1 VQEEKEK
8 RLGFVTEIE
17 FYNIKINRIMKQ
29 EELME
34 SIYGCLERIEN
45 KVNGLSMPQSADG
58 NSKESSSV
66 NDAEIQEFK
75 QDLNDIKTAFNR
87 LAECV
92 LAIRGDTTDLLK
104 QGSITDKAMEALSVL
119 NSEYQQ
125 SWKQQND
132 CSNRIIKM
140 LANLETKQTQESEDM
155 KSLLR
160 ATDEHIKDGIY
171 YEKHHSFSI
180 ESPFVFGGFSGMF
193 AMIVVLAVVL
203 YFAKQPD
210 YDRIDNDLKYRYIK
224 MKGEATPNGISE
236 LENVFELN
244 RDNDKIHQMRKDV
257 ESYEDAVKRRAA
269 LAEQA
274 RLKEQAAKEQE
285 DKAKSI
291 KGRHKK

>member
-1 VQEEKEK
+1 
-8 RLGFVTEIE
+8 
-17 FYNIKINRIMKQ
+17 MKQ

-45 KVNGLSMPQSADG
+45 KVNGLSIPQSESDNFEAS
-58 NSKESSSV
+58 NSA
-66 NDAEIQEFK
+66 NDAALQEFK
-75 QDLNDIKTAFNR
+75 RDLNGIKTSFNR
-87 LAECV
+87 LTESIV
-92 LAIRGDTTDLLK
+92 AIKGDTTDLLK
-104 QGSITDKAMEALSVL
+104 RNSMTDKAMESLSTL
-119 NSEYQQ
+119 NNEYQQ
-125 SWKQQND
+125 SRKQQSD

-140 LANLETKQTQESEDM
+140 LSELETKHLHESEEI

-160 ATDEHIKDGIY
+160 TTDNHIKDGVY

-180 ESPFVFGGFSGMF
+180 ESPFIFWGFCGMF
-193 AMIVVLAVVL
+193 AMIFVLAVAL

-224 MKGEATPNGISE
+224 MKGEIFPDGISE
-236 LENVFELN
+236 LENIFELN
-244 RDNDKIHQMRKDV
+244 RANDKIRQMRKDV
-257 ESYEDAVKRRAA
+257 EAYEDAVRKRAA

-291 KGRHKK
+291 KSKPIQTNKPKK

>member
-1 VQEEKEK
+1 
-8 RLGFVTEIE
+8 
-17 FYNIKINRIMKQ
+17 MKQ
-29 EELME
+29 EEFME

-58 NSKESSSV
+58 NSEANNSI
-66 NDAEIQEFK
+66 NDVAMQELH
-75 QDLNDIKTAFNR
+75 QDLNGIKTSFNR
-87 LAECV
+87 LTENIV
-92 LAIRGDTTDLLK
+92 AIRRDTADLLK

-119 NSEYQQ
+119 NSEHQQ
-125 SWKQQND
+125 SRKQQND

-244 RDNDKIHQMRKDV
+244 RDTDKIRKMSKDV
-257 ESYEDAVKRRAA
+257 EAYEEAVRRRAA
-269 LAEQA
+269 LTEQA

>member
-1 VQEEKEK
+1 
-8 RLGFVTEIE
+8 
-17 FYNIKINRIMKQ
+17 MKQ

-58 NSKESSSV
+58 NSEMSSSV
-66 NDAEIQEFK
+66 NDTALQEFR

-87 LAECV
+87 LTERV
-92 LAIRGDTTDLLK
+92 SAIREDTTNLLKRGSMTDKTMDLL
-104 QGSITDKAMEALSVL
+104 SVQ

-125 SWKQQND
+125 SRKQQND
-132 CSNRIIKM
+132 CSNRIISM
-140 LANLETKQTQESEDM
+140 LSELGTKQIQESEDM

-160 ATDEHIKDGIY
+160 ATDKHIKDGVY

-180 ESPFVFGGFSGMF
+180 ESPFIFWGFCGMF
-193 AMIVVLAVVL
+193 AMIVVLAVAL

-210 YDRIDNDLKYRYIK
+210 YDRIDNNLKYRYIK
-224 MKGEATPNGISE
+224 MKGEISPDGISE
-236 LENVFELN
+236 LENIFELN
-244 RDNDKIHQMRKDV
+244 RDNDKIRQMRKDV
-257 ESYEDAVKRRAA
+257 ENYEEAVCKRAA

-291 KGRHKK
+291 KSKSIQTDKSKK

>member
-1 VQEEKEK
+1 
-8 RLGFVTEIE
+8 
-17 FYNIKINRIMKQ
+17 MKQ

-45 KVNGLSMPQSADG
+45 KVNSLSMPQSADG
-58 NSKESSSV
+58 NSKV
-66 NDAEIQEFK
+66 YNTNDAALQEFK
-75 QDLNDIKTAFNR
+75 QDLNGIKTAFNR

-119 NSEYQQ
+119 NSEHQQ
-125 SWKQQND
+125 TQKQQND
-132 CSNRIIKM
+132 TFDKITAM
-140 LANLETKQTQESEDM
+140 LADMETKHTQESEEV

-160 ATDEHIKDGIY
+160 ATDEHIKDGVY

-180 ESPFVFGGFSGMF
+180 ESPSIFWGFCGMF
-193 AMIVVLAVVL
+193 AMIVVLVVAL

-224 MKGEATPNGISE
+224 MKGEISPDGISE
-236 LENVFELN
+236 LGNIFELN
-244 RDNDKIHQMRKDV
+244 RDNDKIRQIRKDV
-257 ESYEDAVKRRAA
+257 ETYEDAVRRRAT

-285 DKAKSI
+285 KKAKSI
-291 KGRHKK
+291 KGKGAL

>member
-1 VQEEKEK
+1 
-8 RLGFVTEIE
+8 
-17 FYNIKINRIMKQ
+17 MKQ

-45 KVNGLSMPQSADG
+45 KVNGLSIPQSESDNFEAS
-58 NSKESSSV
+58 NSA
-66 NDAEIQEFK
+66 NDAALQEFK
-75 QDLNDIKTAFNR
+75 RDLNGIKTSFNR
-87 LAECV
+87 LAESIV
-92 LAIRGDTTDLLK
+92 AIKGDTTDLLK
-104 QGSITDKAMEALSVL
+104 RNSMTDKAMESLSMQ
-119 NSEYQQ
+119 NNEYQQ
-125 SWKQQND
+125 SRKQQSD
-132 CSNRIIKM
+132 CFNRIIKM
-140 LANLETKQTQESEDM
+140 LADLETKQKQESENI

-160 ATDEHIKDGIY
+160 TTDEHIKDGVY
-171 YEKHHSFSI
+171 YEKHYSFSI
-180 ESPFVFGGFSGMF
+180 ESPFIFWGFCGMF
-193 AMIVVLAVVL
+193 AIIVVLAVAL

-244 RDNDKIHQMRKDV
+244 RDTDKIRKMSKDV
-257 ESYEDAVKRRAA
+257 EAYEEAVRRRAA
-269 LAEQA
+269 LTEQA

>member
-1 VQEEKEK
+1 
-8 RLGFVTEIE
+8 
-17 FYNIKINRIMKQ
+17 MKQ

-45 KVNGLSMPQSADG
+45 KVNGLSMPQSVDG
-58 NSKESSSV
+58 NYEV
-66 NDAEIQEFK
+66 YNTNDAAMQEFK
-75 QDLNDIKTAFNR
+75 QDLNGIKTSFNR
-87 LAECV
+87 LTESIV
-92 LAIRGDTTDLLK
+92 AIRGDITDLLK
-104 QGSITDKAMEALSVL
+104 RNSMVNKVMESLSVQ
-119 NSEYQQ
+119 NNEHQHSR
-125 SWKQQND
+125 KQQND

-140 LANLETKQTQESEDM
+140 LADLGTKQTQESDEI

-160 ATDEHIKDGIY
+160 TTDERIKDGVY

-180 ESPFVFGGFSGMF
+180 ESPFIFWGFCGMF
-193 AMIVVLAVVL
+193 AMIVVLAVAL

-224 MKGEATPNGISE
+224 MKGEITPNGISE
-236 LENVFELN
+236 LENIFELN
-244 RDNDKIHQMRKDV
+244 RDNDKIRQMRKDV
-257 ESYEDAVKRRAA
+257 ESYEDAVHKRAA

-291 KGRHKK
+291 KSKPIQTDKPKK

>member
-1 VQEEKEK
+1 
-8 RLGFVTEIE
+8 
-17 FYNIKINRIMKQ
+17 MKQ

-45 KVNGLSMPQSADG
+45 KVNGLSIPQSSNDNAEVDNG
-58 NSKESSSV
+58 ASES
-66 NDAEIQEFK
+66 AHQEFK

-87 LAECV
+87 LAGCV

-119 NSEYQQ
+119 NSEHQQ
-125 SWKQQND
+125 SRKQQND

-244 RDNDKIHQMRKDV
+244 RDTDKIRKMSKDV
-257 ESYEDAVKRRAA
+257 EAYEEAVRRRAA
-269 LAEQA
+269 LTEQA

>member
-1 VQEEKEK
+1 
-8 RLGFVTEIE
+8 
-17 FYNIKINRIMKQ
+17 MKQ

-45 KVNGLSMPQSADG
+45 KVNGLSIPQSADG
-58 NSKESSSV
+58 NSEANSST
-66 NDAEIQEFK
+66 NDAALQEFK
-75 QDLNDIKTAFNR
+75 QDLNGIKTAFNR
-87 LAECV
+87 LAENIV
-92 LAIRGDTTDLLK
+92 VIRGDTTNLLK
-104 QGSITDKAMEALSVL
+104 HNSMTDKAMESLSVL
-119 NSEYQQ
+119 NNDYQQ
-125 SWKQQND
+125 NRKQQND

-140 LANLETKQTQESEDM
+140 LANLETKQSQESEDM

-160 ATDEHIKDGIY
+160 ATDEHIKDGVY

-180 ESPFVFGGFSGMF
+180 ESPFIFGGFCGMF
-193 AMIVVLAVVL
+193 AMIVVLAVAL

-224 MKGEATPNGISE
+224 MKGEISPDGISE
-236 LENVFELN
+236 LENIFELN
-244 RDNDKIHQMRKDV
+244 RANDKIRQMRKDV
-257 ESYEDAVKRRAA
+257 ESYEDAVHKRAA

-291 KGRHKK
+291 KSKPIQTDQSKK

>member
-1 VQEEKEK
+1 
-8 RLGFVTEIE
+8 
-17 FYNIKINRIMKQ
+17 MKQ

-58 NSKESSSV
+58 NSEADNGASES
-66 NDAEIQEFK
+66 AHQEFK

-87 LAECV
+87 LAESV
-92 LAIRGDTTDLLK
+92 SAIRYNTANLLK
-104 QGSITDKAMEALSVL
+104 QGSMSDKVMETLSAL
-119 NSEYQQ
+119 NNKHQQ
-125 SWKQQND
+125 NQKQQND
-132 CSNRIIKM
+132 TFDKITAM
-140 LANLETKQTQESEDM
+140 LADMETKHTQESEEV

-160 ATDEHIKDGIY
+160 ATDEHIKDGVY

-180 ESPFVFGGFSGMF
+180 ESPSIFWGFCGMF
-193 AMIVVLAVVL
+193 AMIVVLAVAL

-210 YDRIDNDLKYRYIK
+210 YDRIDNNLKYRYIK
-224 MKGEATPNGISE
+224 MKGEISSDGIAE
-236 LENVFELN
+236 LENIFELN
-244 RDNDKIHQMRKDV
+244 RDNDKIRQMRKDV
-257 ESYEDAVKRRAA
+257 ENYEEAVRKRAA

-291 KGRHKK
+291 NSKPIQTDKPKK